1 MGCDSVDLNQGFPGG
16 SDGKTSACNAVL
28 GLGRFP
34 GEGNGNPLQYY
45 FLENSMDRGA
55 WPSTVHG
62 EVEEPGGLESMEKS
76 IKRDWWARVHGE
88 VHGQKSLRG
97 QRP

>member
-1 MGCDSVDLNQGFPGG
+1 
-16 SDGKTSACNAVL
+16 
-28 GLGRFP
+28 
-34 GEGNGNPLQYY
+34 
-45 FLENSMDRGA
+45 MDRGA

-76 IKRDWWARVHGE
+76 IKRDWCARVHGE

-97 QRP
+97 